1 MEENENVPV
10 PESDSSGIQQHEDAV
25 LKISAEFFKDE
36 VIPWLGIKEKAISI
50 APTELVHL
58 ELQKRYMD
66 FNYVMED
73 ESWSHFEF
81 QSTPI
86 TLKDMRRFRLY
97 DALASIQYGVTITT
111 YVLFSGNI
119 RNPVTELTEGINTYH
134 IVPIVMQDENA
145 DEVFSELEHKLSTG
159 ERITKADLLPLVLTP
174 LMGGVTSQKE
184 RIMAA
189 YRITRHVTTLTGSD
203 IQKVEAMIYAM
214 ADKFLDETELEQLK
228 KEIKM
233 TRLGQMLMEEG
244 RVEGRVKGR
253 EEGREEEREQAIRIL
268 VHTYRKF
275 GASKMDAIQA
285 ISAEYDK
292 SSSDSA
298 KDVDKYWD

>member
-1 MEENENVPV
+1 MRYTL
-10 PESDSSGIQQHEDAV
+10 DSS
-25 LKISAEFFKDE
+25 
-36 VIPWLGIKEKAISI
+36 
-50 APTELVHL
+50 
-58 ELQKRYMD
+58 
-66 FNYVMED
+66 
-73 ESWSHFEF
+73 
-81 QSTPI
+81 
-86 TLKDMRRFRLY
+86 LY
-97 DALASIQYGVTITT
+97 SFA
-111 YVLFSGNI
+111 
-119 RNPVTELTEGINTYH
+119 
-134 IVPIVMQDENA
+134 
-145 DEVFSELEHKLSTG
+145 

-244 RVEGRVKGR
+244 RVEGRAEGR
-253 EEGREEEREQAIRIL
+253 VEGREEEREQAIRIL